1 MPLTASREG
10 HWYSSAFHNVTAMV
24 GAGVLGL
31 PYSFVY
37 LGWAGGMCVML
48 LSLLISWYT
57 FYELVHL
64 HEVPHPTHPGVKPPR
79 RLNRYHELTQH
90 AWGVVR
96 GSWAILP
103 FQVAVMSGL
112 GVTYTVTGGSSLASL
127 ARRHGY
133 VGVSRTGC
141 IVAFSAAQVL
151 LSQLPSFN
159 DLTWV
164 SGIGA
169 LMSLVY
175 SVIAVTLSIGQ
186 ASSGIQEQQPS
197 YELGTPGESSQE
209 FLFGVFNA
217 IATVCFAWGGHNVAL
232 EIQAT
237 LPYPP
242 STVQPMM
249 RGVNLAYLAAFICY
263 FGVSITGYAVF
274 GNAVAENVLESI
286 GQLLSLISL
295 AEACVVLHVAA
306 SCQVYS
312 FPVYDMIQQGLWR
325 RGVRLSRAAA
335 RLVRVGYML
344 LICVVAALLPFFG
357 DLMGLV
363 GAVGVTPTTFLMPAL
378 LWLHLRK
385 PPRSSIAFIGNVAI
399 VVLCVLV
406 GVLGAV
412 GSLHLIARHAAQ
424 YQLFS

>member
-31 PYSFVY
+31 PYTFVY
-37 LGWAGGMCVML
+37 LGWGGGMLVML
-48 LSLLISWYT
+48 LSLVISWYT

-64 HEVPHPTHPGVKPPR
+64 HEVPHPTQPGIRPPR

-127 ARRHGY
+127 ARRHGHF
-133 VGVSRTGC
+133 GVSKTGC
-141 IVAFSAAQVL
+141 IVAFSAGQVL

-159 DLTWV
+159 DLSWM
-164 SGIGA
+164 SGVGA

-175 SVIAVTLSIGQ
+175 SVIAVALSIGQ
-186 ASSGIQEQQPS
+186 ATSRSQEQQPS
-197 YELGTPGESSQE
+197 YERGTPAESRSE

-217 IATVCFAWGGHNVAL
+217 VATVCFAWGGHNVAL

-237 LPYPP
+237 LPHPP
-242 STVQPMM
+242 STVEPMM
-249 RGVNLAYLAAFICY
+249 RGVNLAYLLAFACY
-263 FGVSITGYAVF
+263 FGVTIAGYAVF

-286 GQLLSLISL
+286 GQPLSLISL
-295 AEACVVLHVAA
+295 AEMCVVLHVAA

-312 FPVYDMIQQGLWR
+312 FPMYDMIQQGLWR
-325 RGVRLSRAAA
+325 RGIRLSTSAS
-335 RLVRVGYML
+335 RLMRVAYVL
-344 LICVVAALLPFFG
+344 LICFVAVLLPFFG

-363 GAVGVTPTTFLMPAL
+363 GAVGVTPTTFLMPAI
-378 LWLHLRK
+378 LWLYLKR
-385 PPRSSIAFIGNVAI
+385 PPRSSIAFVGNVAI
-399 VVLCVLV
+399 IVLCMLV
-406 GVLGAV
+406 GILGTV